1 MKQSSVYGLINTFV
15 WLKLANI
22 GKGEEGPCFY
32 LQVPFSLSFHLKAPA
47 AIAIGLGE
55 STFKCINHWEGNEK
69 KAEDNS
75 WRAWE
80 IAGHFVRN
88 HGKDGLTDEI

>member
-1 MKQSSVYGLINTFV
+1 MVLLIHLFGLSWQILEKGRKDHV
-15 WLKLANI
+15 SICKL
-22 GKGEEGPCFY
+22 PS
-32 LQVPFSLSFHLKAPA
+32 SLSFRLKAPA

-55 STFKCINHWEGNEK
+55 SSFKCINHRESNEK

>member
-1 MKQSSVYGLINTFV
+1 MVLLIHLFGLSWQI
-15 WLKLANI
+15 LE
-22 GKGEEGPCFY
+22 KGRKDHVSICKFPS
-32 LQVPFSLSFHLKAPA
+32 SLSFCLKASA
-47 AIAIGLGE
+47 VIAIGLGE
-55 STFKCINHWEGNEK
+55 SSFKCITHWEGDEK

-88 HGKDGLTDEI
+88 REKDGLTDEI